1 MVHITLGETKMRLA
15 CILRVD
21 GTLAYLPRREP
32 TLPELQK
39 AVGGPIQVLAIRFL
53 NEPGQMIMAEEG
65 KVRGFP
71 LNMKATAIALA
82 TTNIARDDYVV
93 GDVVILMG
101 GARLT

>member
-1 MVHITLGETKMRLA
+1 MRLA

-21 GTLAYLPRREP
+21 GVLVPLPKREP
-32 TLPELQK
+32 TLAELQK

-65 KVRGFP
+65 KIKGFP
-71 LNMKATAIALA
+71 INMKATAIALA
-82 TTNIARDDYVV
+82 TTDIARDDYVV

-101 GARLT
+101 GARLS